1 MAKKLSTVD
10 VEFNPN
16 GRPYAYSTAIALK
29 VGDLVVVPVGASGEK
44 TVKVVTVP
52 SANPKFATK
61 TVIRKEE

>member
-10 VEFNPN
+10 VEFGSG
-16 GRPYAYSTAIALK
+16 GRSYAYKTAIALK
-29 VGDLVVVPVGASGEK
+29 VGDLVIVPVGTNGEK
-44 TVKVVTVP
+44 TVKVVAVP